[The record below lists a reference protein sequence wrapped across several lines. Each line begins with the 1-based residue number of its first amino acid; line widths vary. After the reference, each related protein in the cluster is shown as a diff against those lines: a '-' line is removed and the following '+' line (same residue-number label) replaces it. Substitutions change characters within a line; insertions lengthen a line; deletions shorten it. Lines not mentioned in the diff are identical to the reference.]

1 MALVA
6 SLRLLE
12 TIWTLDLFIC
22 QMRTHLH
29 ANWCL
34 IAAPGTKA
42 WSYFNCHDLN
52 LWPGDNML
60 KAYLIKISF
69 FSSHSLRELYIVLI
83 FFFLIK
89 LHGGRS
95 LRNQCHYEMMQCIS
109 FFPLMGLIF
118 FLRCPDTSP
127 KMISWAWL
135 PWGNLD
141 NAILGRWESEY
152 QNKLPQ
158 VYKWVNNA
166 PFATFTK
173 KGKCWFYFEV

>member
-1 MALVA
+1 MFNSSTGHQ
-6 SLRLLE
+6 SLKLFQLSWPKSLARWQHVESLL
-12 TIWTLDLFIC
+12 DK
-22 QMRTHLH
+22 
-29 ANWCL
+29 N
-34 IAAPGTKA
+34 
-42 WSYFNCHDLN
+42 
-52 LWPGDNML
+52 
-60 KAYLIKISF
+60 F
-69 FSSHSLRELYIVLI
+69 FFLLSLTERAVHCAD

-109 FFPLMGLIF
+109 FFPSMGLIF

-127 KMISWAWL
+127 KMISCAWL